1 MGREQKYHEPLPIG
15 FDEVLTA
22 IAEEQR
28 PEHTFL
34 ATKPFIKWVGGKRSI
49 LPELLKRIPESYK
62 AYHEPFLGG
71 GALYF
76 ALQPDIAFLA
86 DINFPL
92 VITYNAVKNDLDTLA
107 RKLKLHEKNH
117 NKEYFLRMR
126 EKIATEKDSTVLAS
140 IFIYLN
146 KTCYN
151 GLYRVNKSGK
161 FNVPMGNYTNPT
173 ILDWENLQNCS
184 KILQTATIEQHTFN
198 QDKIVKD
205 DFYYLD
211 PPYHETYE
219 SYSSGGFGDD
229 KHIELAEYCKK
240 IDQKGGFFM
249 LSNSDTPFVRKLYKG
264 YNIEQVSASRFVSCK
279 ANQRGKENELIIR
292 NYK

>member
-1 MGREQKYHEPLPIG
+1 MGREQKYHAPLPVG

-28 PEHTFL
+28 PDHTFI

-49 LPELLKRIPESYK
+49 LPELLRRMPKHYK
-62 AYHEPFLGG
+62 AYHEPFMGG

-76 ALQPDIAFLA
+76 SVQPDTAYLA

-92 VITYNAVKNDLDTLA
+92 VITYNAVKNDVDTLI

-117 NKEYFLRMR
+117 DKDYYLKMR
-126 EKIATEKDSTVLAS
+126 EKIATEKDPTTLAS

-161 FNVPMGNYTNPT
+161 FNVPMGNYKTPN
-173 ILDWENLQNCS
+173 ILDEANLRNCSQLLQN
-184 KILQTATIEQHTFN
+184 AVIEQHTFS

-211 PPYHETYE
+211 PPYHETYD
-219 SYSSGGFGDD
+219 SYSNGGFGDEAHS
-229 KHIELAEYCKK
+229 KLAEYCKK

-264 YNIEQVSASRFVSCK
+264 YNIEKVSASRFVSCK
-279 ANQRGKENELIIR
+279 AHQRGKEDELLIR